1 MAYLNS
7 TRRGI
12 RTTQTVNP
20 QNQKPDISEQ
30 IRTLYPEATPIITL
44 MEKISTAGRP
54 KSKKVQVRKYYATDF
69 LDQITASAAGIAG
82 NNETRFLACCI
93 SHRTSSISWPLVR
106 RLKSL

>member
-20 QNQKPDISEQ
+20 QNVKPAISEQ

-44 MEKISTAGRP
+44 MEKISSSGRP
-54 KSKKVQVRKYYATDF
+54 KTKKVQVRKYYATDF

-82 NNETRFLACCI
+82 NNETRFGRLTVAQSSRPGI
-93 SHRTSSISWPLVR
+93 SGMLYQPQVN
-106 RLKSL
+106 